1 MKKANVITGVV
12 FLALSIFAYMQAQK
26 MVGKIMTDA
35 LGPGFW
41 PKVLG
46 LMMGVLSLALIVEG
60 LFGKQAEGEKV
71 PIAFGTEG
79 FHRVLKLFAVLI
91 VFGAILY
98 FLGIYVGI
106 LFMMPLCTASETK
119 RSLWDLLWEAACL
132 FIWYSVWPCGS
143 LFPWDYSFRKGGF
156 VI

>member
-12 FLALSIFAYMQAQK
+12 FLALSIFAYMPAQK

-46 LMMGVLSLALIVEG
+46 LVMGVLSLALIVEG

-106 LFMMPLCTASETK
+106 LFMMPLCMWLHGERNKKILVGLAVGS
-119 RSLWDLLWEAACL
+119 CL
-132 FIWYSVWPCGS
+132 FIYLVFGLALRVPLPMGL
-143 LFPWDYSFRKGGF
+143 LFS
-156 VI
+156 

>member
-46 LMMGVLSLALIVEG
+46 LVMGVLSLALIVEG
-60 LFGKQAEGEKV
+60 LFGKQAEGDKG

-106 LFMMPLCTASETK
+106 LFMMPLCMWLHGERNKKILVGLAVGS
-119 RSLWDLLWEAACL
+119 CL
-132 FIWYSVWPCGS
+132 FIYLVFGLALRVPLPMGL
-143 LFPWDYSFRKGGF
+143 LFS
-156 VI
+156 

>member
-12 FLALSIFAYMQAQK
+12 FLALSIFTYMQAQK

-46 LMMGVLSLALIVEG
+46 LVMGLLSLALIVEG
-60 LFGKQAEGEKV
+60 LFGKQAEGEKA

-106 LFMMPLCTASETK
+106 LFMMPLCMWLHGERNKKILVGLAVGS
-119 RSLWDLLWEAACL
+119 CL
-132 FIWYSVWPCGS
+132 FIYLVFGLALRVPLPMGL
-143 LFPWDYSFRKGGF
+143 LFS
-156 VI
+156 

>member
-1 MKKANVITGVV
+1 MKKANVMTGVV
-12 FLALSIFAYMQAQK
+12 FLALSVFAYMQAQK

-46 LMMGVLSLALIVEG
+46 LVMGVLSLALIAEG
-60 LFGKQAEGEKV
+60 LFGKQAEGEKA

-106 LFMMPLCTASETK
+106 LFMMPLCMWLHGERNKKILVGLTVGS
-119 RSLWDLLWEAACL
+119 CL
-132 FIWYSVWPCGS
+132 FIYLVFGLALRVPLPMGL
-143 LFPWDYSFRKGGF
+143 LFS
-156 VI
+156 

>member
-46 LMMGVLSLALIVEG
+46 LVMGVLSLALIVEG
-60 LFGKQAEGEKV
+60 LFGKQAEGEKA

-106 LFMMPLCTASETK
+106 LFMMPLCMWLHGERNKKILVGLAVGS
-119 RSLWDLLWEAACL
+119 CL
-132 FIWYSVWPCGS
+132 FIYLVFGLALRGPLPMGL
-143 LFPWDYSFRKGGF
+143 LFS
-156 VI
+156 

>member
-12 FLALSIFAYMQAQK
+12 FLALSVFAYMQAQK

-46 LMMGVLSLALIVEG
+46 LVMGVLSLALIAEG
-60 LFGKQAEGEKV
+60 LFGKQAEGEKA

-106 LFMMPLCTASETK
+106 LFMMPLCMWLHGERNKKILVGLTVGS
-119 RSLWDLLWEAACL
+119 CL
-132 FIWYSVWPCGS
+132 FIYLVFGLALRVPLPMGL
-143 LFPWDYSFRKGGF
+143 LFS
-156 VI
+156 

>member
-12 FLALSIFAYMQAQK
+12 FLALSIFTYMQAQK

-46 LMMGVLSLALIVEG
+46 LVMGVLSLALIVEG
-60 LFGKQAEGEKV
+60 LFGKQAEGEKA

-106 LFMMPLCTASETK
+106 LFMMPLYMWLHGERNKKILVGLAVGS
-119 RSLWDLLWEAACL
+119 CL
-132 FIWYSVWPCGS
+132 FIYLVFGLALRVPLPMGL
-143 LFPWDYSFRKGGF
+143 LFS
-156 VI
+156 

>member
-1 MKKANVITGVV
+1 
-12 FLALSIFAYMQAQK
+12 

-106 LFMMPLCTASETK
+106 LFMMPLCMWLHGERNKKILVGLAVGS
-119 RSLWDLLWEAACL
+119 CL
-132 FIWYSVWPCGS
+132 FIYLVFGLALRVPLPMGL
-143 LFPWDYSFRKGGF
+143 LFS
-156 VI
+156 

>member
-26 MVGKIMTDA
+26 MVGKIMTVA

-106 LFMMPLCTASETK
+106 LFMMPLCMWLHGERNKKILVGLAVGS
-119 RSLWDLLWEAACL
+119 CL
-132 FIWYSVWPCGS
+132 FIYLVFGLALRVPLPMGL
-143 LFPWDYSFRKGGF
+143 LFS
-156 VI
+156 

>member
-106 LFMMPLCTASETK
+106 LFMMTLCMWLHGERNKKILVGLAVGS
-119 RSLWDLLWEAACL
+119 CL
-132 FIWYSVWPCGS
+132 FIYLVFGLALRVPLPMGL
-143 LFPWDYSFRKGGF
+143 LFS
-156 VI
+156 

>member
-46 LMMGVLSLALIVEG
+46 LVMGVLSLALIVEG

-106 LFMMPLCTASETK
+106 LFMMPLCMWLHGERNKKILVGLAVGDYEEKSVNNN
-119 RSLWDLLWEAACL
+119 LL
-132 FIWYSVWPCGS
+132 
-143 LFPWDYSFRKGGF
+143 
-156 VI
+156 

>member
-46 LMMGVLSLALIVEG
+46 LVMGVLSLALIVEG
-60 LFGKQAEGEKV
+60 LFGKQAEGEKA

-106 LFMMPLCTASETK
+106 LFMMPLCMWLHGERNK
-119 RSLWDLLWEAACL
+119 KD
-132 FIWYSVWPCGS
+132 PCGTCCGKLPVYLS
-143 LFPWDYSFRKGGF
+143 GIRLALRVPLPMGLLFS
-156 VI
+156 

>member
-46 LMMGVLSLALIVEG
+46 LVMGVLSLALIVEG

-79 FHRVLKLFAVLI
+79 FHCVLKLFAVLI

-106 LFMMPLCTASETK
+106 LFMMPLCMWLHGERNKKILVGLAVGS
-119 RSLWDLLWEAACL
+119 CL
-132 FIWYSVWPCGS
+132 FIYLVFGLALRVPLPMGL
-143 LFPWDYSFRKGGF
+143 LFS
-156 VI
+156 

>member
-35 LGPGFW
+35 LGSGFW

-46 LMMGVLSLALIVEG
+46 LVMGVLSLALIVEG
-60 LFGKQAEGEKV
+60 LFGKQAEGEKA

-106 LFMMPLCTASETK
+106 LFMMPLCMWLHGERNKKILVGLAVGS
-119 RSLWDLLWEAACL
+119 CL
-132 FIWYSVWPCGS
+132 FIYLVFGLALRVPLPMGL
-143 LFPWDYSFRKGGF
+143 LFS
-156 VI
+156 

>member
-1 MKKANVITGVV
+1 MKKANVLTGVV

-46 LMMGVLSLALIVEG
+46 LGMGVLALSLIVEG

-106 LFMMPLCTASETK
+106 LFMMPLCMWLHGERNKKILVGLAVGS
-119 RSLWDLLWEAACL
+119 CL
-132 FIWYSVWPCGS
+132 FIYLVFGLALRVPLPMGL
-143 LFPWDYSFRKGGF
+143 LFS
-156 VI
+156 

>member
-60 LFGKQAEGEKV
+60 LFGKQTEGEKV

-106 LFMMPLCTASETK
+106 LFMMPLCMWLHGERNKKILVGLAVGS
-119 RSLWDLLWEAACL
+119 CL
-132 FIWYSVWPCGS
+132 FIYLVFGLALRVPLPMGL
-143 LFPWDYSFRKGGF
+143 LFS
-156 VI
+156 

>member
-12 FLALSIFAYMQAQK
+12 FLALSIFVYMQAQK

-46 LMMGVLSLALIVEG
+46 LVMGVLSLALIVEG

-106 LFMMPLCTASETK
+106 LFMMPLCMWLHGERNKKILVGLAVGS
-119 RSLWDLLWEAACL
+119 CL
-132 FIWYSVWPCGS
+132 FIYLVFGLALRVPLPMGL
-143 LFPWDYSFRKGGF
+143 LFS
-156 VI
+156 

>member
-46 LMMGVLSLALIVEG
+46 LVMGVLSLAL
-60 LFGKQAEGEKV
+60 
-71 PIAFGTEG
+71 T
-79 FHRVLKLFAVLI
+79 
-91 VFGAILY
+91 
-98 FLGIYVGI
+98 
-106 LFMMPLCTASETK
+106 
-119 RSLWDLLWEAACL
+119 
-132 FIWYSVWPCGS
+132 
-143 LFPWDYSFRKGGF
+143 
-156 VI
+156 

>member
-106 LFMMPLCTASETK
+106 LFMMPLCMWLHGERNKKILVGLAVGS
-119 RSLWDLLWEAACL
+119 CL
-132 FIWYSVWPCGS
+132 FIYLVFGLALRVPLPMGL
-143 LFPWDYSFRKGGF
+143 LFS
-156 VI
+156 

>member
-1 MKKANVITGVV
+1 MKKANVINGVV

-46 LMMGVLSLALIVEG
+46 LVMGVLSLALIVEG

-106 LFMMPLCTASETK
+106 LFMMPLCMWLHGERNKKILVGLAVGS
-119 RSLWDLLWEAACL
+119 CL
-132 FIWYSVWPCGS
+132 FIYLVFGLALRVPLPMGL
-143 LFPWDYSFRKGGF
+143 LFS
-156 VI
+156 

>member
-1 MKKANVITGVV
+1 MKKANVMTGVV
-12 FLALSIFAYMQAQK
+12 FLALSVFAYMQAQK

-41 PKVLG
+41 PKILG
-46 LMMGVLSLALIVEG
+46 LVMGVLSLALIVEG
-60 LFGKQAEGEKV
+60 LFGKQAEGEKA

-106 LFMMPLCTASETK
+106 LFMMPLCMWLHGERNKKILVGLAVGS
-119 RSLWDLLWEAACL
+119 CL
-132 FIWYSVWPCGS
+132 FIYLVFGLALRVPLPMGL
-143 LFPWDYSFRKGGF
+143 LFS
-156 VI
+156 

>member
-1 MKKANVITGVV
+1 MKKANVMTGVV
-12 FLALSIFAYMQAQK
+12 FLALSVFAYMQAQK

-46 LMMGVLSLALIVEG
+46 LVMCVLSLALIVEG
-60 LFGKQAEGEKV
+60 LFGKQAEGEKA

-106 LFMMPLCTASETK
+106 LFMMPLCMWLHGERNKKILVGLAVGS
-119 RSLWDLLWEAACL
+119 CL
-132 FIWYSVWPCGS
+132 FIYLVFGLALRVPLPMGL
-143 LFPWDYSFRKGGF
+143 LFS
-156 VI
+156 

>member
-46 LMMGVLSLALIVEG
+46 LMMGVLSLALIVE

-106 LFMMPLCTASETK
+106 LFMMPLCMWLHGERNKKILVGLAVGS
-119 RSLWDLLWEAACL
+119 CL
-132 FIWYSVWPCGS
+132 FIYLVFGLALRVPLPMGL
-143 LFPWDYSFRKGGF
+143 LFS
-156 VI
+156 

>member
-12 FLALSIFAYMQAQK
+12 FLALSVFAYMQAQK

-46 LMMGVLSLALIVEG
+46 LVMGVLSLALIVEG

-106 LFMMPLCTASETK
+106 LFMMPLCMWLHGERNKKILVGLAVGS
-119 RSLWDLLWEAACL
+119 CL
-132 FIWYSVWPCGS
+132 FIYLVFGLALRVPLPMGL
-143 LFPWDYSFRKGGF
+143 LFS
-156 VI
+156 

>member
-12 FLALSIFAYMQAQK
+12 FFALSIFAYMQAQK

-46 LMMGVLSLALIVEG
+46 LVMGVLSLALIVEG
-60 LFGKQAEGEKV
+60 LFGKQAEGEKA

-106 LFMMPLCTASETK
+106 LFMMPLCMWLHGERNKKILVGLAVGS
-119 RSLWDLLWEAACL
+119 CL
-132 FIWYSVWPCGS
+132 FIYLVFGLALRVPLPMGL
-143 LFPWDYSFRKGGF
+143 LFS
-156 VI
+156 

>member
-1 MKKANVITGVV
+1 MV

-79 FHRVLKLFAVLI
+79 FHRVLKLFAVLR
-91 VFGAILY
+91 
-98 FLGIYVGI
+98 
-106 LFMMPLCTASETK
+106 CHRWK
-119 RSLWDLLWEAACL
+119 RACRSCSGSSLLA
-132 FIWYSVWPCGS
+132 GS
-143 LFPWDYSFRKGGF
+143 S
-156 VI
+156 

>member
-79 FHRVLKLFAVLI
+79 FRFEIICGADCFWCDP
-91 VFGAILY
+91 VFPWNLRRHFVY
-98 FLGIYVGI
+98 
-106 LFMMPLCTASETK
+106 
-119 RSLWDLLWEAACL
+119 DAAL
-132 FIWYSVWPCGS
+132 HVAARRAKQKDPCGTCCGKLPVYLS
-143 LFPWDYSFRKGGF
+143 GIRSGPAGPSSHGTTLFVKEDL
-156 VI
+156 

>member
-35 LGPGFW
+35 LGSGFW

-106 LFMMPLCTASETK
+106 LFMMPLCMWLHAERNKKILVGLAVGS
-119 RSLWDLLWEAACL
+119 CL
-132 FIWYSVWPCGS
+132 FIYLVFGLALRVPLPMGL
-143 LFPWDYSFRKGGF
+143 LFS
-156 VI
+156 

>member
-106 LFMMPLCTASETK
+106 LFMMPLCMWLHGERNKKILVGLTVGS
-119 RSLWDLLWEAACL
+119 CL
-132 FIWYSVWPCGS
+132 FIYLVFGLALRVPLPMGL
-143 LFPWDYSFRKGGF
+143 LFS
-156 VI
+156 

>member
-1 MKKANVITGVV
+1 MKKANVMTGVV
-12 FLALSIFAYMQAQK
+12 FLALSVFAYMQAQK

-46 LMMGVLSLALIVEG
+46 LVMGVLSLALIAEG
-60 LFGKQAEGEKV
+60 LFGKQAEGEKA

-106 LFMMPLCTASETK
+106 LFMMPLCMWLHGERNKKILVGLAVGS
-119 RSLWDLLWEAACL
+119 CL
-132 FIWYSVWPCGS
+132 FIYLVFGLALRVPLPMGL
-143 LFPWDYSFRKGGF
+143 LFS
-156 VI
+156 

>member
-46 LMMGVLSLALIVEG
+46 LVMGVLSLALIVEG
-60 LFGKQAEGEKV
+60 LFGKHNHLYSNE
-71 PIAFGTEG
+71 
-79 FHRVLKLFAVLI
+79 
-91 VFGAILY
+91 Y
-98 FLGIYVGI
+98 FLICCVNI
-106 LFMMPLCTASETK
+106 F
-119 RSLWDLLWEAACL
+119 
-132 FIWYSVWPCGS
+132 
-143 LFPWDYSFRKGGF
+143 
-156 VI
+156 

>member
-46 LMMGVLSLALIVEG
+46 LVMGVLSLALIVEG
-60 LFGKQAEGEKV
+60 LFGKQAEGEKA

-79 FHRVLKLFAVLI
+79 FHRVFKLFAVLI

-106 LFMMPLCTASETK
+106 LFMMPLCMWLHGERNKKILVGLAVGS
-119 RSLWDLLWEAACL
+119 CL
-132 FIWYSVWPCGS
+132 FIYLVFGLALRVPLPMGL
-143 LFPWDYSFRKGGF
+143 LFS
-156 VI
+156 

>member
-46 LMMGVLSLALIVEG
+46 LVMGVLSLALIVEG
-60 LFGKQAEGEKV
+60 LFGKQAEGEKA

-106 LFMMPLCTASETK
+106 LFMMPLCMWLHGERNKKILVGLAVGS
-119 RSLWDLLWEAACL
+119 CL
-132 FIWYSVWPCGS
+132 FIYLAFGLALRVPLPMGL
-143 LFPWDYSFRKGGF
+143 LFS
-156 VI
+156 

>member
-26 MVGKIMTDA
+26 MVGKIMTYA

-106 LFMMPLCTASETK
+106 LFMMPLCMWLHGERNKKILVGLAVGS
-119 RSLWDLLWEAACL
+119 CL
-132 FIWYSVWPCGS
+132 FIYLVFGLALRVPLPMGL
-143 LFPWDYSFRKGGF
+143 LFS
-156 VI
+156 

>member
-46 LMMGVLSLALIVEG
+46 LVMGVLSLALIVEG
-60 LFGKQAEGEKV
+60 LFGKQAEGEKD

-106 LFMMPLCTASETK
+106 LFMMPLCMWLHGERNKKILVGLAVGS
-119 RSLWDLLWEAACL
+119 CL
-132 FIWYSVWPCGS
+132 FIYLVFGLALRVPLPMGL
-143 LFPWDYSFRKGGF
+143 LFS
-156 VI
+156 

>member
-1 MKKANVITGVV
+1 MKKANVMTGVV
-12 FLALSIFAYMQAQK
+12 FLALSVFAYIQAQK

-46 LMMGVLSLALIVEG
+46 LVMGVLSLALIVEG
-60 LFGKQAEGEKV
+60 LFGKQAEGEKA

-106 LFMMPLCTASETK
+106 LFMMPLCMWLHGERNKKILVGLAVGS
-119 RSLWDLLWEAACL
+119 CL
-132 FIWYSVWPCGS
+132 FIYLVFGLALRVPLPMGL
-143 LFPWDYSFRKGGF
+143 LFS
-156 VI
+156 